1 MNAIMIRWI
10 LVLLLALPF
19 TIISAQSTTEL
30 ENAFANA
37 NDKQEKMNLA
47 YQLAERYLSAGD
59 TKKAI
64 DYSKQ
69 TTDLANSLRDDAM
82 AADGFYV
89 AGKAY
94 LRKRD
99 LRTADNKFQSSIGY
113 GKKVN
118 AIELVVQGYLER
130 IAIARKQKN
139 TSRLSSLSEE
149 AIQFFTKDS
158 NYRKIKTQQAG
169 FQSQLAKLDK
179 ERKDLQREKDKL
191 NGEIASLQQDKSQL
205 SEANTDLTQTNTQ
218 LQRQRQR
225 IAEEKQ
231 QIAEEKEIVEEQ
243 LEEEAEK
250 VGRMTEKVAK
260 AELIEEKN
268 RRRIEALEHQQEM
281 DALSIKNAE
290 LQEAQSQQF
299 MFGAGILSAL
309 LLLLTALFYSR
320 YRAKKRTSEALEKN
334 NKAIIEERERSNE
347 LLLNILPENIAQELK
362 ETGKAKARSYNQIT
376 VMFTDFKNFTR
387 MAERLTPEQLVKELD
402 DCFKAFDLIVSQYPD
417 IEKIKTIGD
426 AYMCASGFSGSRT
439 ASDSIVRAA
448 LEFQEYLNDVKLKK
462 QGLGLPFF
470 EARIGLHTGPV
481 VAGVVGSKKF
491 SYDIWGD
498 TVNIAARMEQ
508 NSEVGAIN
516 ISQNTYNLIRDK
528 FRCTHRGRIQ
538 AKNKGMIDMYFVNRT
553 V

>member
-1 MNAIMIRWI
+1 MIRWI
-10 LVLLLALPF
+10 LVLLLALP
-19 TIISAQSTTEL
+19 IALVAQSTTEL
-30 ENAFANA
+30 ENSFNQA
-37 NDKQEKMNLA
+37 NDKREKMNLA
-47 YQLAERYLSAGD
+47 YQLAERYLSAGN
-59 TKKAI
+59 TQKAI
-64 DYSKQ
+64 DFSK
-69 TTDLANSLRDDAM
+69 TATDLANSQRDDSM
-82 AADGFYV
+82 AADAFFV

-113 GKKVN
+113 GKKEN

-149 AIQFFTKDS
+149 AIKFFTVDS

-169 FQSQLAKLDK
+169 FESQVAKLDK
-179 ERKDLQREKDKL
+179 ERKKLQDEKDRL
-191 NGEIASLQQDKSQL
+191 NAEIGNLQQDKSQL
-205 SEANTDLTQTNTQ
+205 SKANTNLEQNNTQ

-225 IAEEKQ
+225 IAQ
-231 QIAEEKEIVEEQ
+231 EKEQVVAEKELVEERVTEQ
-243 LEEEAEK
+243 EDK
-250 VGRMTEKVAK
+250 ISRMTAK
-260 AELIEEKN
+260 AIKNELVASKRKMTIDS
-268 RRRIEALEHQQEM
+268 LEHQREM
-281 DALSIKNAE
+281 DSILIENAE
-290 LQEAQSQQF
+290 LQETQSQQF
-299 MFGAGILSAL
+299 MIGAGILSL
-309 LLLLTALFYSR
+309 LLLALTALFYSR
-320 YRAKKRTSEALEKN
+320 YRAKKRSSEILEKN

-362 ETGKAKARSYNQIT
+362 ETGKAKARSYKQVT

-439 ASDSIVRAA
+439 ASDSIVKAA
-448 LEFQEYLNDVKLKK
+448 IEFQEYLNDIKRQK
-462 QGLGLPFF
+462 QRLGLPFF

-516 ISQNTYNLIRDK
+516 VSQTTYNLIRNK
-528 FRCTHRGRIQ
+528 FRCTPRGRIQ
-538 AKNKGMIDMYFVNRT
+538 AKNKGMIDMYFVQRS